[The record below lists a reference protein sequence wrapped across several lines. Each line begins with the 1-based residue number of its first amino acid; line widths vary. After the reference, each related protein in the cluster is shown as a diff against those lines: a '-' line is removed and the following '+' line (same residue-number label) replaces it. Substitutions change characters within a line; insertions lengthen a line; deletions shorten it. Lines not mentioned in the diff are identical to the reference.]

1 MNAIE
6 QNIRTKLAEVE
17 SKTGVRVLH
26 AVESGSRA
34 WGFESPDSD
43 YDVRFI
49 YAGSAESY
57 LRLERT
63 RDVIEW
69 QLDEVFDING
79 WDLAKALRLLHDS
92 NPTLFE
98 WRNSPIVYATR
109 PEWETVSSL
118 FDAYFRPKKSVYHYL
133 SMARSKVQG
142 YLGGDEVNLKKYFYI
157 VRPLLACR
165 WIIAN
170 RTAVPMLFSDLV
182 DAVLPDSMKPVV
194 GELLAAKA
202 ETSELGTGPHI
213 AELDSYIYG
222 EVEDLS
228 TAVDFME
235 PDRVPEW
242 GPLDE
247 AFRTIVLPSSS

>member
-1 MNAIE
+1 MSDIE
-6 QNIRTKLAEVE
+6 QSIRAKLAEVE
-17 SKTGVRVLH
+17 SEAGVRVLH

-34 WGFESPDSD
+34 WGFASSDSD
-43 YDVRFI
+43 YDVRFV
-49 YAGSAESY
+49 YARPVEWY

-69 QLDEVFDING
+69 QLDDVFDVNG
-79 WDLAKALRLLHDS
+79 WDVSKALRLLHDS

-98 WRNSPIVYATR
+98 WRNSPIVYATS

-118 FDAYFRPKKSVYHYL
+118 FDSYFRPKKSVYHYL
-133 SMARSKVQG
+133 SMARRNIAG
-142 YLGGDEVNLKKYFYI
+142 YLGGDQVKLKKYFYV

-165 WIIAN
+165 WIIAH

-182 DAVLPDSMKPVV
+182 DAVLPDSLKPVV

-213 AELDSYIYG
+213 PELDAYIHS
-222 EVEDLS
+222 EVEAVG
-228 TAVDFME
+228 TAVDSMGSD
-235 PDRVPEW
+235 PAPGW
-242 GPLDE
+242 GPLDDV
-247 AFRTIVLPSSS
+247 FRMLVL

>member
-1 MNAIE
+1 MSEIE
-6 QNIRTKLAEVE
+6 QNIRAKLAEVE
-17 SKTGVRVLH
+17 SDVGVRVLH

-34 WGFESPDSD
+34 WGFASPDSD

-49 YAGSAESY
+49 YVCPVESY

-69 QLDEVFDING
+69 QLDEVFDVNG

-98 WRNSPIVYATR
+98 WRASPIVYATR

-133 SMARSKVQG
+133 SMARRNVTG
-142 YLGGDEVNLKKYFYI
+142 YLGGDQVKLKKYFYV

-182 DAVLPDSMKPVV
+182 DAVLPSSLKPVV

-202 ETSELGTGPHI
+202 ETSEMGTGPHI
-213 AELDSYIYG
+213 AELDSYIYS
-222 EVEDLS
+222 ELEDVS
-228 TAVDFME
+228 TTVDFMD
-235 PDRVPEW
+235 PDPTPGW
-242 GPLDE
+242 GPLDD
-247 AFRTIVLPSSS
+247 AFRTLVL